1 MRPLTAFLAFSVLL
15 VAVLLAFPELTL
27 NPGPLLG
34 GHEKL
39 KHNCLA
45 CHVPFGGAAA
55 SKCVECHRPD
65 SIDSRSVSGALL
77 PGASKKVSFHR
88 GLSPSSCLECHTDHK
103 GPDAKKSLRS
113 FSHDL
118 LPASIRNG
126 CNACHSESR
135 PKDSLHRQFGS
146 SCAQCHDT
154 RNWRSALFDHRMLQG
169 GTSVNCLACHAKEK
183 PDDSIHRQI
192 NMNCAGCHSTMRWKP
207 ATFDHRSAAASG
219 KQCVSCHVGDRP
231 KDTLHSDL
239 QASCGS
245 CHGTGRWKPA
255 TFDHRSAAASG
266 KQCVSC
272 HVGDRPKDTLHSDLQ
287 TGCGSCHGTGRW
299 KPATFDHRSA
309 AASGKQCVS
318 CHGKERPKDTLHS
331 DLQASCGSCH
341 GTERWKPAR
350 FDHDRYFRL
359 DGDHR
364 TGCRTCHTEPSNFRS
379 YTCYGCH
386 EHSRSGIAAEHL
398 KEGISNFQNCIRCHR
413 SADEHGREGGRSE
426 REHDDD

>member
-27 NPGPLLG
+27 NPGQLLG

-126 CNACHSESR
+126 CNACHAESR

-192 NMNCAGCHSTMRWKP
+192 NMNCAGCHSTM
-207 ATFDHRSAAASG
+207 
-219 KQCVSCHVGDRP
+219 
-231 KDTLHSDL
+231 
-239 QASCGS
+239 
-245 CHGTGRWKPA
+245 
-255 TFDHRSAAASG
+255 
-266 KQCVSC
+266 
-272 HVGDRPKDTLHSDLQ
+272 
-287 TGCGSCHGTGRW
+287 RW